1 LVPQVITGLA
11 SGFKRFG
18 KLEPGGEPPG
28 PETCSM
34 IAATMPAPQRNAV
47 FRLSPSQNRNAVFRI
62 SPFSFAV
69 GAFRHDGSII
79 TR

>member
-11 SGFKRFG
+11 SSFKHFG

-28 PETCSM
+28 PETYSM
-34 IAATMPAPQRNAV
+34 IAATMPAP
-47 FRLSPSQNRNAVFRI
+47 PSL
-62 SPFSFAV
+62 FAV